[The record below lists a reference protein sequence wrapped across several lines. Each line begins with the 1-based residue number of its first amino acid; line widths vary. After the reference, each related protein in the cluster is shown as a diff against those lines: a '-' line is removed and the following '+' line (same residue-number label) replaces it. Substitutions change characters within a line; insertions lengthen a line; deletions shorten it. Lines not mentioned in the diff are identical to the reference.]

1 MAEKIIIASE
11 LVKYYK
17 EHGFS
22 RQRKLAL
29 DKLNLEV
36 NQGDTVA
43 LLGPNGAGKTTLLRI
58 IFGLVLPTSGEVKVF
73 GTPCEEVSWK
83 NRAGYVPEFF
93 TPPRFLKGRELL
105 EIVAK
110 THGLTQKQFED
121 RLSWVDQAIG
131 LKDILPMPI
140 RSLSRGMLQ
149 QLALAQAVMH
159 DPELLVLDEPTAN
172 LDAISRKKLK
182 NLILGMSA
190 QGKTILISSHILSE
204 VEELCGRVIF
214 LDKGRVV
221 QQGKTKDLVGT
232 DGGYLIRFKTPVTM
246 PEQLK
251 NLGALVPDPEPGITG
266 LETRTEMEKD
276 LAVKA
281 LIEKNISIESLE
293 QCQKTLEQLFLEL
306 LEEKILEK
314 VVTELMSKNEKQTPL

>member
-1 MAEKIIIASE
+1 MAGPIIVAAE

-17 EHGFS
+17 EYGFS
-22 RQRKLAL
+22 RHRRLAL
-29 DKLNLEV
+29 NRLNLEI
-36 NQGDTVA
+36 NQGETVA
-43 LLGPNGAGKTTLLRI
+43 LLGPNGAGKTTFLRI

-73 GTPCEEVSWK
+73 DAPCDEVSWK
-83 NRAGYVPEFF
+83 NRAGYVPELFS
-93 TPPRFLKGRELL
+93 PPRFLKGRELL
-105 EIVAK
+105 ELGAK
-110 THGLTQKQFED
+110 THGMSQKQFED
-121 RLSWVDQAIG
+121 RVAWIDQAIG
-131 LKDILPMPI
+131 LKELLPMPI

-149 QLALAQAVMH
+149 QLALAQAMIH

-182 NLILGMSA
+182 NLLLAMSSK
-190 QGKTILISSHILSE
+190 GKTILISSHILSE

-214 LDKGRVV
+214 LDKGRLV

-276 LAVKA
+276 MAVKV
-281 LIEKNISIESLE
+281 LIEKNISIDSLE
-293 QCQKTLEQLFLEL
+293 QKQKTLEQLFLEL
-306 LEEKILEK
+306 LEEKVLEK
-314 VVTELMSKNEKQTPL
+314 IVTELMSKNEK